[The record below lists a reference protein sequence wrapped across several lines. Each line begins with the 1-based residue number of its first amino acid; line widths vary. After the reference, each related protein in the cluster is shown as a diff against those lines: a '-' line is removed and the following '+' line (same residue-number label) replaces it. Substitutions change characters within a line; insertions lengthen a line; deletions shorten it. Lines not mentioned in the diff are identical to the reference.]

1 MLSGN
6 SRLVPNRLTTR
17 RVCKVAA
24 DDDKGRGLRRDG
36 ELAGWLNDLDD
47 LRNIGKA
54 YVSQVRELF
63 RRWDWRLGGNLLSLA
78 LISLW

>member
-1 MLSGN
+1 
-6 SRLVPNRLTTR
+6 
-17 RVCKVAA
+17 
-24 DDDKGRGLRRDG
+24 LRRNG

-47 LRNIGKA
+47 LRNIGKT

-63 RRWDWRLGGNLLSLA
+63 RRWDWRLGGNLHLLA